1 MTTTFPHTDL
11 MPANTTHP
19 TPGSNLRAEHAE
31 ALTGEEVTSMSSMFD
46 FGTRPQLR
54 ADLDRLV
61 VLERLKQRRKAQQH
75 LRSVHSQL
83 WGVRANR

>member
-1 MTTTFPHTDL
+1 MTTTFPHL
-11 MPANTTHP
+11 MPANTTLP
-19 TPGSNLRAEHAE
+19 TPGSNLRARTAE
-31 ALTGEEVTSMSSMFD
+31 ALTGEEVTSMSMFD

-83 WGVRANR
+83 WGMRANR